1 MNSRPEGVRRQD
13 SRNLGTTLLAS
24 PVDELIRYGSPLGVD
39 GVLDVDSGR
48 GEDEPAPDEYRQT
61 LAEADGGHA

>member
-1 MNSRPEGVRRQD
+1 MD
-13 SRNLGTTLLAS
+13 
-24 PVDELIRYGSPLGVD
+24 GSPPGVD

-61 LAEADGGHA
+61 LAEADGGHAEAAGEIEHNRDNC